1 MKSPFPSALPMGRLS
16 GEGQALAPQQPLQE
30 IITGTAQ
37 MQSVKVYGL
46 EKCST
51 CQKARKWLE
60 RHKVAHEFSDYRAQR
75 IDAPTLKA
83 WAKAVG
89 GWENLVNRT
98 GMTWRNL
105 PPARKTPGSD
115 PEWLLL
121 IKEYPALV
129 RRPVVV
135 HGGDVSLGFSDKL
148 FARLFA
154 AGV

>member
-1 MKSPFPSALPMGRLS
+1 
-16 GEGQALAPQQPLQE
+16 
-30 IITGTAQ
+30 
-37 MQSVKVYGL
+37 MQTKVYGL

-51 CQKARKWLE
+51 CQKARAWLV
-60 RHKVAHEFSDYRAQR
+60 RRKIDHEFVDYRENR
-75 IDAPTLKA
+75 LDAATLKA
-83 WAKAVG
+83 WAGAVG
-89 GWENLVNRT
+89 GWEKLVNRT

-135 HGGDVSLGFSDKL
+135 TNDGEVSLGFTDKL
-148 FARLFA
+148 FSRLFA
-154 AGV
+154 R

>member
-1 MKSPFPSALPMGRLS
+1 MLKL
-16 GEGQALAPQQPLQE
+16 
-30 IITGTAQ
+30 
-37 MQSVKVYGL
+37 YGL

-60 RHKVAHEFSDYRAQR
+60 RHKVAHEFVDYREQR
-75 IDAPTLKA
+75 VDPATLKN

-89 GWENLVNRT
+89 GWEALVNRT

-129 RRPVVV
+129 KRPVLVQDD
-135 HGGDVSLGFSDKL
+135 GAISFGFTDKKFAQL
-148 FARLFA
+148 FAPARA
-154 AGV
+154 NA